1 MSAAG
6 ATGPLGCI
14 ATGQPVFG
22 VSSKGTELVT
32 VDVDVDGSPMT
43 WTGFLSEKTEA
54 KTAEQLGYLGFDPTT
69 GVIKPMLAI
78 AVVEFEPYVNDE
90 GVERQVR
97 RVKWINDANRGPKF
111 EPMAPAQKVAAMD
124 RLRRVALG
132 ASTRT
137 AKLPNS
143 MKTPPPE
150 DPDFG

>member
-1 MSAAG
+1 MSNAG

-32 VDVDVDGSPMT
+32 VELEVDGSSMT
-43 WTGFLSEKTEA
+43 WTGFLSDKAEA
-54 KTAEQLGYLGFDPTT
+54 KTAEQLGYLGFDTST
-69 GVIKPMLAI
+69 GVITPKHAI
-78 AVVEFEPYVNDE
+78 AVVELESFVGDD
-90 GVERQVR
+90 GVARTVR
-97 RVKWINDANRGPKF
+97 RVRWINDPSRGPKF
-111 EPMAPAQKVAAMD
+111 EPMAPAQKVAAMA
-124 RLRRVALG
+124 RLQRAALG
-132 ASTRT
+132 VKT